1 MKNFTNRFDSW
12 QPDPLPASTNCL
24 GSRLLFRCIGFNKT
38 SLCSMS
44 TAHALNI
51 LSVVYT
57 VIGKH
62 FSDAV
67 LDHFHHLVS
76 STICISFETFLR
88 PARDLEPQGMVL
100 QSRPEEQDGQEEFSS
115 SFPPQPLMR
124 FFSPALHI
132 LRSHSL
138 QEPQWRSEVQPQ

>member
-1 MKNFTNRFDSW
+1 MKIIKNQGMKNFTNSFDSW

-38 SLCSMS
+38 CLCSMS

-67 LDHFHHLVS
+67 LDHFHHLVT
-76 STICISFETFLR
+76 STIYISFKTFLSD
-88 PARDLEPQGMVL
+88 PSGADLTIAL
-100 QSRPEEQDGQEEFSS
+100 SS
-115 SFPPQPLMR
+115 SPPPPPPSVTKSIINKTSI
-124 FFSPALHI
+124 FS
-132 LRSHSL
+132 
-138 QEPQWRSEVQPQ
+138 